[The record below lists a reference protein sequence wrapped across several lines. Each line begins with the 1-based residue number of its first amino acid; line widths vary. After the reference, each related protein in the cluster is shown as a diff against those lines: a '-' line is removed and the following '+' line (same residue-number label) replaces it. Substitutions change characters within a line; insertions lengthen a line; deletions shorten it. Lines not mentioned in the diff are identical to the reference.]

1 MLPSVGGYQCARE
14 EMYSVVGVN
23 EWPDE
28 RIVRMSKK
36 AYTRLNL
43 PSTPISPHTARS
55 TGTLKSFAFVI
66 MYGRAITITRDHLKE
81 CRLPAVRGSGAA
93 TPANISLVGFHAV
106 VQPLRDIKACV
117 KCLLKCRLQP
127 PKTVRLAHREPKRP
141 PMFTPHSVRSKNLK
155 LESYE
160 VWSTDATYLF
170 STPGALS
177 ACELQNG
184 PGWGHKQV
192 FVLML

>member
-66 MYGRAITITRDHLKE
+66 MVCDPAWNGYRGLK
-81 CRLPAVRGSGAA
+81 LQM
-93 TPANISLVGFHAV
+93 GFHAV